1 MLLLSPNMNKREQHN
16 EWHNELKVLCKALIM
31 SHDSHQTAKKKGIKI
46 SDSGEEF
53 MNMFRQHFAKV
64 SIKQNSEM
72 DAILE
77 YEDMLDYAKWYV
89 SGEAII

>member
-1 MLLLSPNMNKREQHN
+1 MLLLPPNMNKQEQHDQ
-16 EWHNELKVLCKALIM
+16 WHKELKILCNALIM
-31 SHDSHQTAKKKGIKI
+31 SHDSQSRAKAKGVKI
-46 SDSGEEF
+46 DDSGEEF

-72 DAILE
+72 DSILE

>member
-1 MLLLSPNMNKREQHN
+1 MNKQEQN
-16 EWHNELKVLCKALIM
+16 DQWHKELKILCKALIM
-31 SHDSHQTAKKKGIKI
+31 SHDSMSRAKENGVKVD
-46 SDSGEEF
+46 DSGEEF

-72 DAILE
+72 DSILE